1 MIAMDR
7 IERSIHNVI
16 SDRIEAYSVIELTEI
31 HDKLELRL
39 TEQKLRIDFYRE
51 KIAKVEEEIARY
63 RVERKKEETS
73 GKEGN
78 ESAA

>member
-31 HDKLELRL
+31 HDLNTVYQNECFALYSNLEKQTLCAEFRL
-39 TEQKLRIDFYRE
+39 DNDW
-51 KIAKVEEEIARY
+51 AVW
-63 RVERKKEETS
+63 
-73 GKEGN
+73 
-78 ESAA
+78 